1 MWGGKFV
8 LLVIHLKQL
17 QYIFKA
23 RNLFLGIPFRL
34 KLIILMVGNMFS
46 VATLI
51 ERAETIPSGR
61 YCAAF
66 CFF

>member
-1 MWGGKFV
+1 MRGGKFV

-34 KLIILMVGNMFS
+34 KLIILF
-46 VATLI
+46 
-51 ERAETIPSGR
+51 
-61 YCAAF
+61 
-66 CFF
+66 